1 MTAGDPEAQLRVEL
15 LHGGEFLR
23 AAMALL
29 KLSIG
34 RFAGRGVGTTRN
46 RCQQGDG
53 DPVVLFC

>member
-34 RFAGRGVGTTRN
+34 RFAGRGLGTTRN
-46 RCQQGDG
+46 RCQQGEG